1 MFSCLVSR
9 CKLFPSAR
17 IALVTT
23 LTLLLSGWTT
33 CTAIVGFGGL
43 CPGSM
48 PQPLITSLSPDTL
61 PRDAESVPLIVT
73 GSGFVPQSQIMWD
86 DTPLPTT
93 FTDAH
98 HLQTTITQQT
108 LNSLAGSVGSNV
120 QISVRSQ
127 GSVPVIG
134 CPNGGSSA
142 TFILL
147 IN

>member
-9 CKLFPSAR
+9 CKLFPWAR
-17 IALVTT
+17 IALVSA

-33 CTAIVGFGGL
+33 CTAIVNLGG
-43 CPGSM
+43 CSGSM

-61 PRDAESVPLIVT
+61 PSDAESIPLIVI
-73 GSGFVPQSQIMWD
+73 GSGFVLQSQIMWN

-98 HLQTTITQQT
+98 HLQTTITHQT
-108 LNSLAGSVGSNV
+108 LNSLAGSMGSNV
-120 QISVRSQ
+120 EISVRSQ
-127 GSVPVIG
+127 GSVPVVG

-142 TFILL
+142 TFVLV